1 MGIIKHTYTED
12 RNGFN
17 HFLQGARFSQEY
29 KQNFI
34 NYLRGK
40 LEYLQDEETDID
52 EKKRKHDIKET
63 EDYID
68 LLENSDYIVDDAI
81 AYITD
86 VSVSTVKRWKT
97 VEGAKIAYPNSQQLI
112 VLANAFG
119 VTVNAMLEETT
130 LNDYVYKETVDGN
143 YEHLIEQGVDV
154 EKLRKIYD
162 GKCGN
167 DGEFSLVLDGLNYL
181 FAEKEEPFSVLKK
194 LALYLMD
201 AKFNMDYCYSMND
214 ISDFSSSIL
223 NYSHSGLSIEECLK
237 EIRNRLDSLP
247 KNIRSSENDNYD
259 ALCRALQKYKEE
271 LKKK

>member
-1 MGIIKHTYTED
+1 MAKVKHIYREGND
-12 RNGFN
+12 GFN
-17 HFLQGARFSQEY
+17 HFLQSARYSQEY
-29 KQNFI
+29 KKNFI
-34 NYLRGK
+34 DYLRGE
-40 LEYLQDEETDID
+40 LEYLQNGQTDID
-52 EKKRKHDIKET
+52 EGERKHFIKKT
-63 EDYID
+63 KGCID
-68 LLENSDYIVDDAI
+68 LLESADYIIDDAV
-81 AYITD
+81 AHVAG

-97 VEGAKIAYPNSQQLI
+97 VMTDKVSYPNSQQLLA
-112 VLANAFG
+112 LANAFG
-119 VTVNAMLEETT
+119 VTVNEMLEEKT
-130 LNDYVYKETVDGN
+130 LNDYVYEEKIDGK
-143 YEHLIEQGVDV
+143 YEHLIEQGVDI

-167 DGEFSLVLDGLNYL
+167 DGEFALVLDGLTCL
-181 FAEKEEPFSVLKK
+181 LAEKEEPFSVLKK
-194 LALYLMD
+194 LALYLKD

-247 KNIRSSENDNYD
+247 KNIRSSESDNYD

>member
-1 MGIIKHTYTED
+1 MARIKHLYREG

-17 HFLQGARFSQEY
+17 YFLQRARSSQEY
-29 KQNFI
+29 KKNFI
-34 NYLRGK
+34 DYLYSK
-40 LEYLQDEETDID
+40 LEYLQDEQTDI
-52 EKKRKHDIKET
+52 EEAERKHFIKEIKG
-63 EDYID
+63 YID
-68 LLENSDYIVDDAI
+68 LLENSDYIVDDAV
-81 AYITD
+81 AYVAG

-97 VEGAKIAYPNSQQLI
+97 VMTDKVSYPNSQQLL

-119 VTVNAMLEETT
+119 VTVNEMLEEKT
-130 LNDYVYKETVDGN
+130 LNDFVYKEKVKGN
-143 YEHLIEQGVDV
+143 YEHLIEQGVDI

-167 DGEFSLVLDGLNYL
+167 DGEFALVLDGLTCL

-194 LALYLMD
+194 IALYLEN
-201 AKFNMDYCYSMND
+201 AKINMGYCYSMTD
-214 ISDFSSSIL
+214 ITDFSTSIL
-223 NYSHSGLSIEECLK
+223 NYSNSGLSIKACLE

-259 ALCRALQKYKEE
+259 ALCKALQKYKEE

>member
-1 MGIIKHTYTED
+1 MAKVKHIYREGND
-12 RNGFN
+12 GFN
-17 HFLQGARFSQEY
+17 HFLQGARYSQEY
-29 KQNFI
+29 KKNFI
-34 NYLRGK
+34 DYLRGE
-40 LEYLQDEETDID
+40 LEYLQDEQTDMD
-52 EKKRKHDIKET
+52 EGERKHFIKET
-63 EDYID
+63 KGYID
-68 LLENSDYIVDDAI
+68 LLENSDYVVDEAV
-81 AYITD
+81 AYVAG

-97 VEGAKIAYPNSQQLI
+97 VMTDKVSYPNSQQLL

-119 VTVNAMLEETT
+119 VTVNVMLEEKT
-130 LNDYVYKETVDGN
+130 LNDFVYEELVDGK
-143 YEHLIEQGVDV
+143 YEHLIEYGVDI

-162 GKCGN
+162 NRCGN
-167 DGEFSLVLDGLNYL
+167 DGEFALVLDGLTYL

-194 LALYLMD
+194 LALYLKD

-237 EIRNRLDSLP
+237 EIRNKFDNLP
-247 KNIRSSENDNYD
+247 KNIRSSESDNYD

>member
-1 MGIIKHTYTED
+1 MAIIKHTYTEG

-52 EKKRKHDIKET
+52 ENKRKDDIKKT
-63 EDYID
+63 EGYID

-81 AYITD
+81 AYIAD

-143 YEHLIEQGVDV
+143 YEHLIEQGVDI

-162 GKCGN
+162 NRCGN
-167 DGEFSLVLDGLNYL
+167 DGEFSLVLDGLNFL

-194 LALYLMD
+194 LALYLKED
-201 AKFNMDYCYSMND
+201 KLKIGYSYSAND
-214 ISDFSSSIL
+214 VMDFSTWLL
-223 NYSHSGLSIEECLK
+223 NYEYSGLFAEDCVREIKNRFDSI
-237 EIRNRLDSLP
+237 P
-247 KNIRSSENDNYD
+247 KNIRPFEADKYD
-259 ALCRALQKYKEE
+259 ALCTALKKYKEE
-271 LKKK
+271 LNEK